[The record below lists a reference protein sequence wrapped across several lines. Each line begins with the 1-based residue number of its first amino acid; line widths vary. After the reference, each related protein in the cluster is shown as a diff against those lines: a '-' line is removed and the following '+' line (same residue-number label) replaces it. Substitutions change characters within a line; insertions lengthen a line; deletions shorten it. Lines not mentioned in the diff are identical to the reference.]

1 MGFSTLYS
9 RCEIGVFVFKDHNR
23 WALWL
28 AKNLNRSSA
37 SQLFQLGKGPSRAS
51 RGTVQLR
58 EGSLT
63 AQHQPALHSSSL
75 QQHPFGN
82 ISQIT
87 AIIDTGFLLN
97 IVSMGPSSVHILHPT
112 FHTHSHTHIAHEWW
126 MVLCIKPSKILSVL
140 SAKNSSLCATILVKK
155 CSWRKYD
162 PFLNPLHN
170 TAVARQLLRIHPA
183 TSTSLCWQ

>member
-1 MGFSTLYS
+1 M
-9 RCEIGVFVFKDHNR
+9 
-23 WALWL
+23 

-37 SQLFQLGKGPSRAS
+37 SQLFQLGKGPSRAP

-112 FHTHSHTHIAHEWW
+112 FTLTHTLTLHIDINDEWYC
-126 MVLCIKPSKILSVL
+126 VSNLSKYFQCFLRKILRYVP
-140 SAKNSSLCATILVKK
+140 
-155 CSWRKYD
+155 
-162 PFLNPLHN
+162 PFWSKSINEESM
-170 TAVARQLLRIHPA
+170 I
-183 TSTSLCWQ
+183 SF